1 VFKCLWDEFTKD
13 LRVHPAVAVLA
24 IVGLFVLAI
33 TLPLALRLL
42 V

>member
-1 VFKCLWDEFTKD
+1 MFKCLWDEFKRD

-24 IVGLFVLAI
+24 IAGLFVLAI
-33 TLPLALRLL
+33 TLPLLLRLL